1 MKYDLV
7 EGLEE
12 HDLDRLVHDELHIDE
27 YKSKLGSDEDII
39 VLSFKVKS
47 KDPALDLVSFIETG
61 YGWVIDSDAS
71 SGAMDDGSFI
81 VFVEL
86 ERTKEAPEQI
96 EELLHD
102 LSKITDVKPERW
114 RIRYGKDR
122 TATRPD
128 KESLASVIPLT
139 PEDYQTKNPQ
149 DAVPDEDIHTELD
162 QLKSAAGVKVT
173 TKAPKNE
180 LTDSVRIA
188 AGIL

>member
-1 MKYDLV
+1 MKYDLT

-61 YGWVIDSDAS
+61 YSWVIDSDAS
-71 SGAMDDGSFI
+71 SGSMDDGSFI

-86 ERTKEAPEQI
+86 ERTKDAPEQI

-102 LSKITDVKPERW
+102 LAKITDIKPERW

-128 KESLASVIPLT
+128 KESLTKSIPLT
-139 PEDYQTKNPQ
+139 PEDYQLKNS
-149 DAVPDEDIHTELD
+149 PDDIHKELD

-173 TKAPKNE
+173 TKAPKND